1 MTNPTDI
8 PMNWQDGAQTTPE
21 APSQEDIN
29 AALEILDQNYAEIEA
44 AYNSG
49 EIDQE
54 TYDKLSEAVKTMR
67 EKMERGEMPELPFNP
82 NEPMPV
88 VLGMVAA
95 HMVSIFSAIGGSL
108 WTVDDPERLSDIMGR
123 NSIPRTLTP
132 ASGLREIGLLTPAAG
147 TLMVA
152 ERVSKEVVD
161 DPSKDRWS
169 GHPDVTQPMQGD
181 KDAEGEDIY
190 MRTHTFHLSDPE
202 ETEDNPWEDVEA
214 FLRRI
219 ASENPTR
226 GQYAIVEKASD
237 LDQKPAGQEHPD
249 HYVLFGIF
257 HTDEDDG
264 DQIVIET
271 FPHPED
277 AQFWDTV
284 DKPVSG
290 PTIVAADS
298 STDPAEQGS
307 IATAAAASWGTNP
320 WDLVVSYAPVPPR
333 PGTPEAEEW
342 QKAMDA
348 AAEAARQAAEQGNQ
362 A

>member
-1 MTNPTDI
+1 
-8 PMNWQDGAQTTPE
+8 
-21 APSQEDIN
+21 
-29 AALEILDQNYAEIEA
+29 
-44 AYNSG
+44 
-49 EIDQE
+49 
-54 TYDKLSEAVKTMR
+54 
-67 EKMERGEMPELPFNP
+67 
-82 NEPMPV
+82 
-88 VLGMVAA
+88 
-95 HMVSIFSAIGGSL
+95 
-108 WTVDDPERLSDIMGR
+108 
-123 NSIPRTLTP
+123 
-132 ASGLREIGLLTPAAG
+132 
-147 TLMVA
+147 
-152 ERVSKEVVD
+152 
-161 DPSKDRWS
+161 
-169 GHPDVTQPMQGD
+169 
-181 KDAEGEDIY
+181 

-307 IATAAAASWGTNP
+307 IATVAAASWGTNP
-320 WDLVVSYAPVPPR
+320 WILSSPTLPFLHVREHRRRKSGRRLWMLLLKLRVKLQNKETKHRANNS
-333 PGTPEAEEW
+333 
-342 QKAMDA
+342 
-348 AAEAARQAAEQGNQ
+348 
-362 A
+362 